1 MVYRVFMPKVGMSME
16 TGVINKW
23 LKKVGDHVEKGEP
36 LIEIESDK
44 VDMEI
49 EANDTGYLVK
59 ITHEEGDTVP
69 VIETIGYIATSM
81 DEPIPNEGTDKIQ
94 ADCPAQSPVS
104 TPIKDMEAEYD
115 VIVIGG
121 GPAGYSAAIRAAQL
135 GGKVLLFE
143 KDSTLGGT
151 CLNRGCIPTKAY
163 LHSADVLR
171 TFRTAGDFG
180 INITGTAAA
189 DMAKVFAHKQ
199 SVIKKLTDGVA
210 ALLKSNKVQVIT
222 AEATVKSGTLVEAC
236 GRSYTS
242 RAVIYAGGSETSVIP
257 VEGSCLPR
265 VLDSTSLLD
274 LKELP
279 GKLVIIGGGVIGVEF
294 ACAFNAF
301 GSEVTI
307 VEMTDQLLPGM
318 DTEIAEMLKKQL
330 IKQGIAVHTSTKLEK
345 IQDGEQL
352 TVTTNG
358 GAFSAD
364 YVLMSVGRKPNASAL
379 AAAGAKLDRNAA
391 IVDDHMRTSVP
402 NLYAAGDATGQ
413 IMLAHAAYQMAACA
427 AENAMGMDSTVDLNS
442 VPSCIYSFPEIACI
456 GLTEKAAA
464 ELGKVSIGRFNFAGN
479 GRALTAGACEGF
491 VKVVSDASTHEILG
505 IQIIG
510 NNAAEMINAASVMLH
525 LEMTAEEM
533 QRVVFAHPS
542 FSEALREACLDSIG
556 LSVHNIRRKNNSCN
570 SPLT

>member
-81 DEPIPNEGTDKIQ
+81 DEPIPNEGTDNIQ

-556 LSVHNIRRKNNSCN
+556 LSVHNIRRK
-570 SPLT
+570 

>member
-81 DEPIPNEGTDKIQ
+81 DEPIPNAGTDKIQ

-151 CLNRGCIPTKAY
+151 CLNRGCRPTKAY

-171 TFRTAGDFG
+171 TFGTAGDFG

-364 YVLMSVGRKPNASAL
+364 YVLMAVGRKPNASAL

-556 LSVHNIRRKNNSCN
+556 LSVHNIRRK
-570 SPLT
+570 

>member
-94 ADCPAQSPVS
+94 ADCPAQSQVS

-556 LSVHNIRRKNNSCN
+556 LSVHNIRRK
-570 SPLT
+570 

>member
-1 MVYRVFMPKVGMSME
+1 
-16 TGVINKW
+16 
-23 LKKVGDHVEKGEP
+23 
-36 LIEIESDK
+36 
-44 VDMEI
+44 MEI

-364 YVLMSVGRKPNASAL
+364 YVLMAVGRKPNASAL

-556 LSVHNIRRKNNSCN
+556 LSVHNIRRK
-570 SPLT
+570 

>member
-1 MVYRVFMPKVGMSME
+1 MAQKSGRPCG
-16 TGVINKW
+16 
-23 LKKVGDHVEKGEP
+23 KGEP

-364 YVLMSVGRKPNASAL
+364 YVLMAVGRKPNASAL

-556 LSVHNIRRKNNSCN
+556 LSVHNIRRK
-570 SPLT
+570 

>member
-16 TGVINKW
+16 SGVINKW
-23 LKKVGDHVEKGEP
+23 LKKVGDYVEKGEP

-81 DEPIPNEGTDKIQ
+81 DEPIPNDGSDEIP
-94 ADCPAQSPVS
+94 ADCAAPSPVDAS
-104 TPIKDMEAEYD
+104 IKNMEAAYD

-143 KDSTLGGT
+143 KDAALGGT

-171 TFRTAGDFG
+171 TFKAAGAFG
-180 INITGTAAA
+180 INTTGTAAV
-189 DMAKVFAHKQ
+189 DMEKVFAHKQ
-199 SVIKKLTDGVA
+199 SVVNKLTNGVA
-210 ALLKSNKVQVIT
+210 ALLKSNKVEVIT
-222 AEATVKSGTLVEAC
+222 AEATVKSGNLVEAC
-236 GRSYTS
+236 GRDYTS
-242 RAVIYAGGSETSVIP
+242 RAVIYAGGSEPSVIP
-257 VEGSCLPR
+257 VNGSCLPR

-307 VEMTDQLLPGM
+307 VEMTDQLLPGI
-318 DTEIAEMLKKQL
+318 DAEIAALFKKQL
-330 IKQGIAVHTSTKLEK
+330 INQGIAVHTSTTLEN

-352 TVTTNG
+352 TVTTNN
-358 GAFSAD
+358 GAFRAD
-364 YVLMSVGRKPNASAL
+364 YVLMAVGRKPNTAALSAV
-379 AAAGAKLDRNAA
+379 GAKLDRRAVV
-391 IVDDHMRTSVP
+391 VDDHMRTSVP
-402 NLYAAGDATGQ
+402 NLYAIGDATGQ

-427 AENAMGMDSTVDLNS
+427 AENAMGMDSTVDLSS
-442 VPSCIYSFPEIACI
+442 VPNCIYSFPEIACI

-464 ELGKVSIGRFNFAGN
+464 ELGKVSIGRFNFSGN
-479 GRALTAGACEGF
+479 GRALAAGSCEGF

-510 NNAAEMINAASVMLH
+510 NDAAEMINAASVMLH
-525 LEMTAEEM
+525 LEMTTEEM
-533 QRVVFAHPS
+533 QRVVFAHPT

-556 LSVHNIRRKNNSCN
+556 LSVHNICKK
-570 SPLT
+570 

>member
-180 INITGTAAA
+180 MNITGTAAA

-364 YVLMSVGRKPNASAL
+364 YVLMAVGRKPNASAL

-556 LSVHNIRRKNNSCN
+556 LSVHNIRRK
-570 SPLT
+570 

>member
-94 ADCPAQSPVS
+94 ADCTAQSPVS

-556 LSVHNIRRKNNSCN
+556 LSVHNIRRK
-570 SPLT
+570 

>member
-49 EANDTGYLVK
+49 EANDSGYLVK

-81 DEPIPNEGTDKIQ
+81 DEPLPNEGTDKIQ
-94 ADCPAQSPVS
+94 ADYPAQSPVS

-242 RAVIYAGGSETSVIP
+242 RAVIYAGGSVTSVIP

-364 YVLMSVGRKPNASAL
+364 YVLMAVGRKPNASAL

-464 ELGKVSIGRFNFAGN
+464 KLGKVSIGRFNFAGN

-491 VKVVSDASTHEILG
+491 VKVVSDASTNEILG

-542 FSEALREACLDSIG
+542 FSEALREACLDSID
-556 LSVHNIRRKNNSCN
+556 LSVHNIRRK
-570 SPLT
+570 